1 MHILLVED
9 NLRLTQTLTQS
20 LRALGIDVSA
30 VGDGA
35 AADQL
40 LQQRSFDVVLL
51 DLALPRLDGME
62 VLQRLRGR
70 GNAVPVMVLT
80 ASGDTIDRVRGLNA
94 GADDYLPKPFELA
107 ELEARLRAL
116 HRRRVGAVQA
126 VLQVGRLRYDT
137 ASRGFSVD
145 AERLLLPPREAA
157 LLEALMERAGQPV
170 SKAHLAERLSA
181 SGGSSSPNDNAV
193 LSDDALEVYVHRL
206 RRRLETSG
214 ARITTLRGLGYV
226 LEAQAAAAGPP

>member
-40 LQQRSFDVVLL
+40 LLQRSFDVVLL
-51 DLALPRLDGME
+51 DLALPRLDGMQ

-70 GNAVPVMVLT
+70 GDAVPVIILT

-126 VLQVGRLRYDT
+126 VLQVGRLRFET
-137 ASRGFSVD
+137 ASRGFWID

-157 LLEALMERAGQPV
+157 LLETLIERHGQPV
-170 SKAHLAERLSA
+170 SKAQLADRLSA
-181 SGGSSSPNDNAV
+181 ADAL
-193 LSDDALEVYVHRL
+193 LSEDALEVYVHRL
-206 RRRLETSG
+206 RRRLEASG

-226 LEAQAAAAGPP
+226 LEAQAGGAGPP

>member
-70 GNAVPVMVLT
+70 GDAVPVMVLT

-126 VLQVGRLRYDT
+126 VLQVGRLRFDT

-145 AERLLLPPREAA
+145 AQRLVLPPREAA
-157 LLEALMERAGQPV
+157 LLEALTERAGQPV
-170 SKAHLAERLSA
+170 SKAHLAERLGA
-181 SGGSSSPNDNAV
+181 APGSDSV

-206 RRRLETSG
+206 RRRLEASG